1 MGVGI
6 MTSVALKGTASS
18 SLFSGDIPRTVLIT
32 SFLLFVANIFASG
45 LFTPLWLDENFSAT
59 IAIQPSIPRLVDWC
73 LNELSGPLYYSLL
86 WAWEKVAGNSNAAL
100 RVPSLVFSMAAPAF
114 LLWKGHE
121 DRTIRNLWALSIAL
135 WQPGFGV
142 ATEARPYS
150 LMLLLGC
157 VQAVCFLR
165 LMRAPSTTR
174 AAIWAGVSSLAV
186 LTHYHAAVI
195 SGIQGISYLVLW
207 RRAALRSWPAV
218 FVLLPMATWMFWHL
232 RMVLDYAGS
241 GNSWYQLLDWRE
253 ALFVPLFLVGSV
265 VTLIA
270 LGFMLPIWAY
280 ARFGRYRS
288 TETVLHRPTP
298 EMVLICTGLLS
309 AAFVAGLGLLR
320 PSFSIRYLLPYIGA
334 VSLFIPIVL
343 RDMKRLIPA
352 APMAIILLMIGSAL
366 PPLVGRLSKPLDDH
380 RYGFNFEQPSD
391 WIMRNSNTRTL
402 VYLWDNPTARMGK
415 VEKLADVGG
424 FFFRRQ
430 GRPIDVLIPRY
441 AMNADPSPA
450 VMALARQ
457 RSDTAIIWAYDTGVP
472 NTSALLHPP
481 RLLQDKRWKCRN
493 FGRGSVT
500 VLTCIPSSVHT
511 DLDGGKVNA
520 TLG

>member
-1 MGVGI
+1 MA
-6 MTSVALKGTASS
+6 SVALDRTVST
-18 SLFSGDIPRTVLIT
+18 SLFSGDVPRTVIIT
-32 SFLLFVANIFASG
+32 AFLLFIANILASG
-45 LFTPLWLDENFSAT
+45 LLTPLWLDEGFSAT
-59 IAIQPSIPRLVDWC
+59 IATQPSIARLIDWC

-86 WAWEKVAGNSNAAL
+86 WAWEKVAGDSNPAL
-100 RVPSLVFSMAAPAF
+100 RVPSLVFLMAAPAL
-114 LLWKGHE
+114 LLWRGHE

-150 LMLLLGC
+150 LMLFLGC

-165 LMRAPSTTR
+165 LMRAPSTTH
-174 AAIWAGVSSLAV
+174 AAIWAGASSLAV

-195 SGIQGISYLVLW
+195 SGIQGISYLVIW
-207 RRAALRSWPAV
+207 RRTALRTWPAV
-218 FVLLPMATWMFWHL
+218 FVLLPMTTWIFWHL
-232 RMVLDYAGS
+232 RIVLDYAGS
-241 GNSWYQLLDWRE
+241 GNSWYQLLNWSE

-265 VTLIA
+265 VALIT

-280 ARFGRYRS
+280 VRFGRYRS
-288 TETVLHRPTP
+288 TEYAFHRRTP
-298 EMVLICTGLLS
+298 ELVLICTGLLS
-309 AAFVAGLGLLR
+309 AAFVVALGFLR
-320 PSFSIRYLLPYIGA
+320 PSFSMRYLLPYIGA
-334 VSLFIPIVL
+334 VSLFIPVIL
-343 RDMKRLIPA
+343 RDVKRLVPA
-352 APMAIILLMIGSAL
+352 APMAIILLLIGSAL
-366 PPLVGRLSKPLDDH
+366 PPLVGRLSNPLDDH
-380 RYGFNFEQPSD
+380 RYGFNFEQSSN

-430 GRPIDVLIPRY
+430 GRSVDVLIPRY
-441 AMNADPSPA
+441 AMNADPAPA

-457 RSDTAIIWAYDTGVP
+457 RPDTAIIWAYDTGVP

-481 RLLQDKRWKCRN
+481 RLSQDKRWKCQN

-500 VLTCIPSSVHT
+500 VLTCIPSSPRT